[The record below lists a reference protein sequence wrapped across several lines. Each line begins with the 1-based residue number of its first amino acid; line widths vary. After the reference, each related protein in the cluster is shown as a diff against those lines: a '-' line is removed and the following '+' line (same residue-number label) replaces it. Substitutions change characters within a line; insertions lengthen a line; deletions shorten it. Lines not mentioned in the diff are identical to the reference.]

1 MKRERLLALLILL
14 SLLAVLLF
22 VGRRI
27 GWVRSGPVVVST
39 VLLRKG

>member
-22 VGRRI
+22 VERRF
-27 GWVRSGPVVVST
+27 GWVRSGVVVST
-39 VLLRKG
+39 VLLREG